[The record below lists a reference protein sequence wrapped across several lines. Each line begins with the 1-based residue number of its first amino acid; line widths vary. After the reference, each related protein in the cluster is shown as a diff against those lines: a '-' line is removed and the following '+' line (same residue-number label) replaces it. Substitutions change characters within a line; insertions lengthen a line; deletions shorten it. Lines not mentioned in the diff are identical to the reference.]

1 MLWNLDDSR
10 EKIGKFI
17 STSFDMMV
25 GKKNINQPN
34 INKQW
39 YVLFFFFYFSKR
51 NFLAR
56 SKSVLKGGDLKANK
70 S

>member
-17 STSFDMMV
+17 STSFHMMV

-39 YVLFFFFYFSKR
+39 YILFFFLFFQKE
-51 NFLAR
+51 LLGE
-56 SKSVLKGGDLKANK
+56 K
-70 S
+70 